1 MKNKTTRTFLRCHVW
16 LLAVILP
23 TLALQPAYG
32 QKVIRGQVTAQG
44 EPLVGVSVIAKG
56 TQKRTIT
63 NDKGRYAI
71 NATANDV
78 LIFRYIGYKMQQIAV
93 GGKATI
99 NVEMQANVRSL
110 QDVVVVGYG
119 TVAKSDLTGA
129 VSSVKLKDINENRVI
144 SVPEAL
150 QGKIAG
156 VQILNNT
163 GAPGSGMTF
172 NIRGQTSITGSSQP
186 LIVIDGQPVESGA
199 GATMA
204 GSNYD
209 GGYDQPPVDPLASLD
224 PSDIASIEVL
234 KDASATAIYGSRGAN
249 GVVLITTKSGQNG
262 KNGKD
267 RISYTVRFDIS
278 MLPRKQDVL
287 GTTDFAKMQNEAAL
301 NDGQDSAWTQFQI
314 DSIGQLPGT
323 NWQDLIYH
331 RAVSQDHQL
340 TFSGRDARSNY
351 YVTGNFSDQ
360 NSIIDR
366 AYYKKGG
373 LRVNYQRHV
382 SDKLTLTTRNYFSLA
397 GLSHGQQSNWTG
409 ILGSS
414 VVMGALAVSP
424 LKTAYDPGG
433 DPDETLVNNPV
444 LVMTKVKDKSKV
456 RTLISNLTFDYKITK
471 GLTYRLRGGVND
483 LYTLRQVYYPTGTF
497 VGNQAPNGS
506 ATQAF
511 NHNYNYMVDNL
522 LTYKR
527 VFEKKHSINAVA
539 GFSYQ
544 HWYHEGSSVTNRSF
558 PSDALTYYDMATA
571 TFPGATHNYYTDRAL
586 ESLIARV
593 NYAYRS
599 KYLLTLTGR
608 YDGDSRLATGHKW
621 GFFPSIGIGWN
632 VSSEKF
638 FKDNIQFISRLK
650 LRGSYGVA
658 GNSSIGV
665 GATQAKY
672 GIDYVVVGENI
683 QPGYVTGSFENP
695 DLTWE
700 KTSQYNAGIDLG
712 LLDDRLTVSVDAYQK
727 KTTGLLINLS
737 LPGSAGYGSYATNVG
752 QVNNQGLDVEASF
765 DVLTGGAVRWNI
777 GANFSTF
784 KNEVDNMGPLS
795 VIYGRNYIPA
805 GQILFAQPLNVAMPG
820 YPISA
825 FIGYKTDGIYQSEEE
840 VAKGPEAAT
849 AKPGDIKWVDTNGD
863 GTITDEDRTIIGHPQ
878 PDFTY
883 GFNTTLSYKRFT
895 FSMSILGSHGNELLN
910 LNKWLLSVNDT
921 HGNYNA
927 LRDAYEGAWR
937 GEGTSNLYPKLNT
950 KSTRLHQRMPD
961 WMVEDA
967 SFIRLQSI
975 SLGYT
980 FHLLQNLG
988 VESLRVFASGTN
1000 LYTITDYSGYDP
1012 NINAFG
1018 HASISG
1024 GLDFGTLPQPRTFSG
1039 GLELTF

>member
-1 MKNKTTRTFLRCHVW
+1 MKNNTTYTCFRRYTGLTV
-16 LLAVILP
+16 LLLSG
-23 TLALQPAYG
+23 LFFQPAYA
-32 QKVIRGQVTAQG
+32 QRVIRGSVTVKGA
-44 EPLVGVSVIAKG
+44 PVAGVSVMVKG
-56 TQKRTIT
+56 SQKKTIT
-63 NDKGRYAI
+63 NENGRYAI
-71 NATANDV
+71 NAMRNDV
-78 LIFRYIGYKMQQIAV
+78 LVFRYIGYKVRQIPVGEQAV
-93 GGKATI
+93 I
-99 NVEMQANVRSL
+99 NVALEENVRSL
-110 QDVVVVGYG
+110 QDLVVVGYG

-129 VSSVKLKDINENRVI
+129 ISSVKLQQVNENRVI

-172 NIRGQTSITGSSQP
+172 NIRGETSITGSSQP
-186 LIVIDGQPVESGA
+186 LIVIDGQPIETSA

-267 RISYTVRFDIS
+267 RISYTTRFDIS
-278 MLPRKQDVL
+278 MLPKKQKVL
-287 GTTDFAKMQNEAAL
+287 SPLDFMKFQNEAAL
-301 NDGQDSAWTQFQI
+301 NDGNDSAWTQHQI
-314 DSIGQLPGT
+314 DSISVLPGT

-331 RAVSQDHQL
+331 TAVSQDHQL
-340 TFSGRDARSNY
+340 TLSGRDAKSNY
-351 YVTGNFSDQ
+351 YVTGSFSDQ
-360 NSIIDR
+360 NSVINH

-373 LRVNYQRHV
+373 LRVNYERHV
-382 SDKLTLTTRNYFSLA
+382 SDRLKFTTRNYFSLA

-424 LKTAYDPGG
+424 LKNAYEPGG

-444 LVMTKVKDKSKV
+444 LVMTRVKDRSKV
-456 RTLISNLTFDYKITK
+456 RTLISSATLDYRIAK
-471 GLTYRLRGGVND
+471 GLSYQLKGGVND
-483 LYTLRQVYYPTGTF
+483 LYTSRQVYYPTGTF

-506 ATQAF
+506 ATQAD

-527 VFEKKHSINAVA
+527 VFQKTHSLNAVL

-558 PSDALTYYDMATA
+558 PSDALTYYDLATA
-571 TFPGATHNYYTDRAL
+571 TFPGATHNYYQERAL
-586 ESLIARV
+586 ESIIGRV
-593 NYAYRS
+593 NYAYKS

-608 YDGDSRLATGHKW
+608 YDGDSRLAVGQKW
-621 GFFPSIGIGWN
+621 GFFPSVGIGWN
-632 VSSEKF
+632 VSGEDF
-638 FKDNIQFISRLK
+638 FKDNISFISLLK

-672 GIDYVVVGENI
+672 GVDYVVMGENI
-683 QPGYVTGSFENP
+683 VPGYVTGSFENP

-712 LLDDRLTVSVDAYQK
+712 FINDRLTLTVDAYSK

-752 QVNNQGLDVEASF
+752 EVNNKGVDVEANF
-765 DVLTGGAVRWNI
+765 NVLSGKVRWDI
-777 GANFSTF
+777 GANFSAF

-825 FIGYKTDGIYQSEEE
+825 FLGYKTAGIYQTQEE
-840 VAKGPEAAT
+840 VDKGPEAST

-863 GTITDEDRTIIGHPQ
+863 GSITDEDRTLIGHPQ

-883 GFNTTLSYKRFT
+883 GFNTNLSYKRFT
-895 FSMSILGSHGNELLN
+895 LSLSILGSQGNELLN

-927 LRDAYEGAWR
+927 LQDAYDHAWR
-937 GEGTSNLYPKLNT
+937 GPGTSDLYPKLNT
-950 KSTRLHQRMPD
+950 RSTRLHQRMPD

-967 SFIRLQSI
+967 SFVRLQSVTI
-975 SLGYT
+975 GYT
-980 FHLLQNLG
+980 LHALQHLG
-988 VESLRVFASGTN
+988 VESLRLFASGTN
-1000 LYTITDYSGYDP
+1000 LYTLTDYSGYDP

-1018 HASISG
+1018 NASISR
-1024 GLDFGTLPQPRTFSG
+1024 GLDFGTLPQPRTFSF